1 MEQLSKLD
9 DVLIEKYFSKIDIN
23 ALEQMTDTLKKIN
36 KVILEENRR
45 ILIVMSKN
53 LNEVMSRKEEKRVM
67 SYIPNMMTIANFICG
82 ILAIYSVFFQ
92 DMYGAVMF
100 IITGMVFDLF
110 DGMVARKLDA
120 VSEIGGELDSFA
132 DLVTF
137 GVAPSILAYSVA
149 LKDLQ
154 SIGMICALAY
164 SICGM
169 LRLARFNT
177 QQSKLP
183 TFIGM
188 PIPFAAMCLLI
199 LCLLNKPVS
208 VAFGT
213 CVLAYLMVSKIK
225 FPHFK
230 KIYRKA

>member
-1 MEQLSKLD
+1 
-9 DVLIEKYFSKIDIN
+9 
-23 ALEQMTDTLKKIN
+23 
-36 KVILEENRR
+36 
-45 ILIVMSKN
+45 MSKKQD
-53 LNEVMSRKEEKRVM
+53 ETISRKEGKHAM
-67 SYIPNMMTIANFICG
+67 SYIPNMITIANFVCG
-82 ILAIYSVFFQ
+82 LLAIHAVFVH
-92 DMYGAVMF
+92 DIYLGAVF
-100 IITGMVFDLF
+100 IITGMLFDLF
-110 DGMVARKLDA
+110 DGMVARKLDS

-137 GVAPSILAYSVA
+137 GVAPSILAYSA
-149 LKDLQ
+149 SLKDLQ

-177 QQSKLP
+177 RQSKLP

-188 PIPFAAMCLLI
+188 PIPFAAMCILI
-199 LCLLNKPVS
+199 LCRLNNPVS

-230 KIYRKA
+230 KDIAESLKPESLD

>member
-1 MEQLSKLD
+1 
-9 DVLIEKYFSKIDIN
+9 
-23 ALEQMTDTLKKIN
+23 
-36 KVILEENRR
+36 
-45 ILIVMSKN
+45 MSKN
-53 LNEVMSRKEEKRVM
+53 LDEAISRKEEKHVM
-67 SYIPNMMTIANFICG
+67 SYIPNMITIANFVCG
-82 ILAIYSVFFQ
+82 LLAIHAVFVD
-92 DMYGAVMF
+92 DMHGAVMF

-120 VSEIGGELDSFA
+120 SEIGGELDSFA

-154 SIGMICALAY
+154 FIGMICALAY

-199 LCLLNKPVS
+199 LCRLNNPVS

-213 CVLAYLMVSKIK
+213 SVLAYLMVSKIK

-230 KIYRKA
+230 KI

>member
-1 MEQLSKLD
+1 
-9 DVLIEKYFSKIDIN
+9 
-23 ALEQMTDTLKKIN
+23 
-36 KVILEENRR
+36 
-45 ILIVMSKN
+45 MSKN
-53 LNEVMSRKEEKRVM
+53 LDEAISRKEEKPVM
-67 SYIPNMMTIANFICG
+67 SYIPNMITIANFVCG
-82 ILAIYSVFFQ
+82 LLAIYAVLVH
-92 DMYGAVMF
+92 DMYLGAVF
-100 IITGMVFDLF
+100 IITGMLFDFF
-110 DGMVARKLDA
+110 DGMVARKLDS

-137 GVAPSILAYSVA
+137 GVAPSILAYSIV
-149 LKDLQ
+149 LKDLP

-164 SICGM
+164 SVCGM

-199 LCLLNKPVS
+199 LCLMNNPVS

-230 KIYRKA
+230 KDISESLKSERWD

>member
-1 MEQLSKLD
+1 MSRDLD
-9 DVLIEKYFSKIDIN
+9 EAI
-23 ALEQMTDTLKKIN
+23 
-36 KVILEENRR
+36 
-45 ILIVMSKN
+45 
-53 LNEVMSRKEEKRVM
+53 SRKEEKHVM
-67 SYIPNMMTIANFICG
+67 SYIPNMITIANFVCG
-82 ILAIYSVFFQ
+82 LLAIYAVLVHDIYLGVVFI
-92 DMYGAVMF
+92 M
-100 IITGMVFDLF
+100 TGMLFDFF
-110 DGMVARKLDA
+110 DGMVARKLDS

-154 SIGMICALAY
+154 SIGMLCALAY
-164 SICGM
+164 SVCGM

-199 LCLLNKPVS
+199 LCFLNNPVS

-213 CVLAYLMVSKIK
+213 CILAYLMVSKIK

-230 KIYRKA
+230 KDISENLKSERWD

>member
-1 MEQLSKLD
+1 
-9 DVLIEKYFSKIDIN
+9 
-23 ALEQMTDTLKKIN
+23 
-36 KVILEENRR
+36 
-45 ILIVMSKN
+45 MSKN
-53 LNEVMSRKEEKRVM
+53 LDEAMNRKEEKRVM

-82 ILAIYSVFFQ
+82 ILAIYSVLAH
-92 DMYGAVMF
+92 DMHGAVMF
-100 IITGMVFDLF
+100 IITGMIFDLF
-110 DGMVARKLDA
+110 DGMVARKLGS

-137 GVAPSILAYSVA
+137 GVAPSILAYTVV

-154 SIGMICALAY
+154 SIGMLCALAY
-164 SICGM
+164 SVCGM

-199 LCLLNKPVS
+199 LCFLKNPVS

-213 CVLAYLMVSKIK
+213 CILAYLMVSKIK

-230 KIYRKA
+230 KDISESLKSERWD

>member
-1 MEQLSKLD
+1 
-9 DVLIEKYFSKIDIN
+9 
-23 ALEQMTDTLKKIN
+23 
-36 KVILEENRR
+36 
-45 ILIVMSKN
+45 MSKN
-53 LNEVMSRKEEKRVM
+53 LDEVMSRKEEKRVM

-82 ILAIYSVFFQ
+82 ILAIYSVFAH
-92 DMYGAVMF
+92 DMYGAIMF
-100 IITGMVFDLF
+100 IIIGMIFDLF
-110 DGMVARKLDA
+110 DGMVARKLGS

-137 GVAPSILAYSVA
+137 GVAPSILAYTVV

-164 SICGM
+164 SVCGM

-199 LCLLNKPVS
+199 LCFLKNPVS
-208 VAFGT
+208 VAVGT
-213 CVLAYLMVSKIK
+213 CILAYLMVSKIK

-230 KIYRKA
+230 KDIAESLKSERWD

>member
-1 MEQLSKLD
+1 M
-9 DVLIEKYFSKIDIN
+9 
-23 ALEQMTDTLKKIN
+23 
-36 KVILEENRR
+36 
-45 ILIVMSKN
+45 
-53 LNEVMSRKEEKRVM
+53 M
-67 SYIPNMMTIANFICG
+67 SYIPNMITIANFVCG
-82 ILAIYSVFFQ
+82 LLAIYAILVH
-92 DMYGAVMF
+92 DMYLGAVF
-100 IITGMVFDLF
+100 IITGMLFDFF
-110 DGMVARKLDA
+110 DGMVARKLDS

-199 LCLLNKPVS
+199 LCFLNNPVS

-230 KIYRKA
+230 KDISESLKSEKWN

>member
-1 MEQLSKLD
+1 
-9 DVLIEKYFSKIDIN
+9 
-23 ALEQMTDTLKKIN
+23 
-36 KVILEENRR
+36 
-45 ILIVMSKN
+45 MSKN
-53 LNEVMSRKEEKRVM
+53 LDEVMSKKEGKHVM
-67 SYIPNMMTIANFICG
+67 SYIPNMITIANFVCG
-82 ILAIYSVFFQ
+82 LLAIHAVFVH

-110 DGMVARKLDA
+110 DGMVARKLDS

-137 GVAPSILAYSVA
+137 GVAPSIFAYSVA

-199 LCLLNKPVS
+199 LCFLNNPVS

-230 KIYRKA
+230 KDISESLKSERWD

>member
-1 MEQLSKLD
+1 
-9 DVLIEKYFSKIDIN
+9 
-23 ALEQMTDTLKKIN
+23 
-36 KVILEENRR
+36 
-45 ILIVMSKN
+45 MSKKQD
-53 LNEVMSRKEEKRVM
+53 EAISRKEEKHVM
-67 SYIPNMMTIANFICG
+67 SYIPNMITIANFVCG
-82 ILAIYSVFFQ
+82 LLVIYAILVH
-92 DMYGAVMF
+92 DMYLGAVF
-100 IITGMVFDLF
+100 IITGMLFDFF
-110 DGMVARKLDA
+110 DGMVARKLDS

-164 SICGM
+164 SVCGM

-199 LCLLNKPVS
+199 LCFLNNPVS

-213 CVLAYLMVSKIK
+213 CILAYLMVSKIK

-230 KIYRKA
+230 KDISENLKSERWN

>member
-1 MEQLSKLD
+1 
-9 DVLIEKYFSKIDIN
+9 
-23 ALEQMTDTLKKIN
+23 
-36 KVILEENRR
+36 
-45 ILIVMSKN
+45 MSKN
-53 LNEVMSRKEEKRVM
+53 LDEAISKKEEKPVM
-67 SYIPNMMTIANFICG
+67 SYIPNMITIANFVCG
-82 ILAIYSVFFQ
+82 LLAIYAVLVH
-92 DMYGAVMF
+92 DMYLGAVF
-100 IITGMVFDLF
+100 IITGMLFDFF
-110 DGMVARKLDA
+110 DGMVARKLDS

-137 GVAPSILAYSVA
+137 GVAPSILAYSIA

-164 SICGM
+164 SVCGM

-199 LCLLNKPVS
+199 LCLMNNPVS

-230 KIYRKA
+230 KDISESLKSERWD

>member
-1 MEQLSKLD
+1 
-9 DVLIEKYFSKIDIN
+9 
-23 ALEQMTDTLKKIN
+23 
-36 KVILEENRR
+36 
-45 ILIVMSKN
+45 MSKN
-53 LNEVMSRKEEKRVM
+53 LDEAMNREEEKRVM

-82 ILAIYSVFFQ
+82 ILAIYSVLAS

-110 DGMVARKLDA
+110 DGMVARKLGS

-137 GVAPSILAYSVA
+137 GVAPSILAYTVV

-164 SICGM
+164 SVCGM

-199 LCLLNKPVS
+199 LCFLKNPVS

-213 CVLAYLMVSKIK
+213 CILAYLMVSKIK

-230 KIYRKA
+230 KDISENLKSERWN

>member
-1 MEQLSKLD
+1 MSKK
-9 DVLIEKYFSKIDIN
+9 EG
-23 ALEQMTDTLKKIN
+23 EH
-36 KVILEENRR
+36 
-45 ILIVMSKN
+45 VMSC
-53 LNEVMSRKEEKRVM
+53 
-67 SYIPNMMTIANFICG
+67 IPNMITIANFVCG
-82 ILAIYSVFFQ
+82 LLAIYAILVH
-92 DMYGAVMF
+92 DMYLGAVF
-100 IITGMVFDLF
+100 IITGMLFDFF
-110 DGMVARKLDA
+110 DGMVARKLDS

-154 SIGMICALAY
+154 FIGMICALAY

-177 QQSKLP
+177 KQSKLP

-188 PIPFAAMCLLI
+188 PIPFAAMCLLL
-199 LCLLNKPVS
+199 LCFLNNPVS

-230 KIYRKA
+230 KDISESLKSERWD

>member
-1 MEQLSKLD
+1 
-9 DVLIEKYFSKIDIN
+9 
-23 ALEQMTDTLKKIN
+23 
-36 KVILEENRR
+36 
-45 ILIVMSKN
+45 MSKN
-53 LNEVMSRKEEKRVM
+53 LDRAISRKEEKHVM
-67 SYIPNMMTIANFICG
+67 SYIPNMITIANFVCG
-82 ILAIYSVFFQ
+82 LLAIYAVFAH
-92 DMYGAVMF
+92 DIYLGAVF
-100 IITGMVFDLF
+100 IITGMLFDFF
-110 DGMVARKLDA
+110 DGMVARKLDS

-137 GVAPSILAYSVA
+137 GVAPSILAYSIA

-154 SIGMICALAY
+154 SIGMLCALAY
-164 SICGM
+164 SVCGM

-199 LCLLNKPVS
+199 LCFLNNPVS

-213 CVLAYLMVSKIK
+213 CILAYLMVSKIK

-230 KIYRKA
+230 KDISENLKSEKWN

>member
-1 MEQLSKLD
+1 MSENEHEAISR
-9 DVLIEKYFSKIDIN
+9 
-23 ALEQMTDTLKKIN
+23 
-36 KVILEENRR
+36 EEARC
-45 ILIVMSKN
+45 I
-53 LNEVMSRKEEKRVM
+53 M
-67 SYIPNMMTIANFICG
+67 SYIPNMLTIANFVCG
-82 ILAIYSVFFQ
+82 LLAIHAVFVH

-137 GVAPSILAYSVA
+137 GVAPSILAYSA
-149 LKDLQ
+149 LLKDLQ

-164 SICGM
+164 SVCGM
-169 LRLARFNT
+169 IRLARFNT

-199 LCLLNKPVS
+199 LCLLNNPVS

-230 KIYRKA
+230 KDISESLNSERWD

>member
-1 MEQLSKLD
+1 
-9 DVLIEKYFSKIDIN
+9 
-23 ALEQMTDTLKKIN
+23 
-36 KVILEENRR
+36 
-45 ILIVMSKN
+45 MSKKQD
-53 LNEVMSRKEEKRVM
+53 ETISRKEGKHVM
-67 SYIPNMMTIANFICG
+67 SYIPNMITIANFVCG
-82 ILAIYSVFFQ
+82 LLAIHAVFVH
-92 DMYGAVMF
+92 DIYLGAVF
-100 IITGMVFDLF
+100 IITGMLFDLF
-110 DGMVARKLDA
+110 DGMVARKLDS

-137 GVAPSILAYSVA
+137 GVAPSILAYSA
-149 LKDLQ
+149 SLKDLQ

-177 QQSKLP
+177 KQSKLP

-199 LCLLNKPVS
+199 LCFLKNPVS

-213 CVLAYLMVSKIK
+213 CILAYLMVSKIK

-230 KIYRKA
+230 KDIAESLKLGRLD